1 MARTHIS
8 GSFIQPV
15 DVEVAYQRWPR
26 STLFHLVPSLLET
39 PLQGARGRQDG
50 EKTWLITRHGPLLL
64 FITVMSGPSLC
75 ALSHFGLAGDQLT
88 TATANRGVRVTRN
101 WEINKRRGGGR
112 DVSRLS
118 SSLREEGNGRRDSL
132 GLGGHIIGTE
142 FERMRD
148 TCINFTGR
156 LVKLVPLRF

>member
-1 MARTHIS
+1 MFPFDTVARTHIS

-26 STLFHLVPSLLET
+26 STLFQPRPRLET
-39 PLQGARGRQDG
+39 PCEGAPGRREDVAHYAARSSFIVHYRN
-50 EKTWLITRHGPLLL
+50 ERPEPLCVVA
-64 FITVMSGPSLC
+64 FRIS
-75 ALSHFGLAGDQLT
+75 DQLMST
-88 TATANRGVRVTRN
+88 HGKQGRVTRN
-101 WEINKRRGGGR
+101 WKINKRRR
-112 DVSRLS
+112 DVSRL
-118 SSLREEGNGRRDSL
+118 LARRGSL
-132 GLGGHIIGTE
+132 GLGILGRGGRHIIGTE